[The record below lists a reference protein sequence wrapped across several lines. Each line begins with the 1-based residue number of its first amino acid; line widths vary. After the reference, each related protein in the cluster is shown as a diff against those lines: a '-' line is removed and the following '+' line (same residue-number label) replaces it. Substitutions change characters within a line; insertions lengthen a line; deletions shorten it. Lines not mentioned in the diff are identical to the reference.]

1 MSAAGTPDDNLIW
14 SSFQNLERVT
24 KVGALERG
32 ATVGKLKQPRLAQ
45 AALSGCSAYLSAHP
59 EDPLPVKRS
68 TLYTL
73 AAVFA
78 VAALF
83 FFMTTARAKVRCRV
97 CMEYRGRTN
106 CAAAVGPT
114 EQAAREGA
122 QSTACGPIASGMNQ
136 QMGCGRTEPVSVHC
150 QPKWL

>member
-1 MSAAGTPDDNLIW
+1 M
-14 SSFQNLERVT
+14 
-24 KVGALERG
+24 
-32 ATVGKLKQPRLAQ
+32 
-45 AALSGCSAYLSAHP
+45 
-59 EDPLPVKRS
+59 KRS

-83 FFMTTARAKVRCRV
+83 FFMTTARATVQCRV

-114 EQAAREGA
+114 E
-122 QSTACGPIASGMNQ
+122 
-136 QMGCGRTEPVSVHC
+136 
-150 QPKWL
+150 